1 MPLDQEFDK
10 ETAAGDEMTFIEH
23 LEELRWNIIRAVGA
37 ILVFTIVAFIFIEE
51 IYDKIILA
59 PSRPD
64 FWTYRMMCKIADFT
78 GAEGLCIDKLDF
90 ELQSR
95 EMAGQFTMAL
105 LSSVIIG
112 LLFAF
117 PYAFWEVWRFIKP
130 GLKPSERK
138 VSRGAV
144 FYVTFL
150 FLSGVLFGYYIVSP
164 LAINFLAN
172 FQLDPRIKNQF
183 DITSYVGLISV
194 LTLACGLTFQ
204 LPVVAFVLS
213 RIGFLNPRFMR
224 EYRRHAF
231 VVILILAAV
240 ITPSPDVL
248 SQVLVAMP
256 LTLLYEISILVSA
269 WVERTKK
276 EDAEI
281 EAKQEEED
289 ALRNPWEPE
298 SDM

>member
-10 ETAAGDEMTFIEH
+10 ENATGDEMSFIEH
-23 LEELRWNIIRAVGA
+23 LEELRWHVIRAVGA
-37 ILVFTIVAFIFIEE
+37 ILIFTIAAFIYIEE
-51 IYDKIILA
+51 IYDKIILG
-59 PSRPD
+59 PSKSD
-64 FWTYRMMCKIADFT
+64 FWTYRMLCKIADFT

-130 GLKPSERK
+130 GLKPAERR

-150 FLSGVLFGYYIVSP
+150 FLSGVFFGYYIVSP

-224 EYRRHAF
+224 EYRKHAF

-248 SQVLVAMP
+248 SQVLVALP
-256 LTLLYEISILVSA
+256 LTLLYEISIMVSA
-269 WVERTKK
+269 WVERSKK
-276 EDAEI
+276 EDAEL
-281 EAKQEEED
+281 EAKEEEASAMGEPWNPD
-289 ALRNPWEPE
+289 A
-298 SDM
+298 DM

>member
-10 ETAAGDEMTFIEH
+10 EATAGDEMTFIEH
-23 LEELRWNIIRAVGA
+23 LEELRWNVIRAVGA

-64 FWTYRMMCKIADFT
+64 FWTYRMLCKIADFT
-78 GAEGLCIDKLDF
+78 GAQGLCIDKLDF

-105 LSSVIIG
+105 LSAVIIG

-144 FYVTFL
+144 FYVTTL

-183 DITSYVGLISV
+183 DITSYVGLISM

-213 RIGFLNPRFMR
+213 KIGFLNPRFMR

-248 SQVLVAMP
+248 SQVLVALP
-256 LTLLYEISILVSA
+256 LTLLYEVSILVSA
-269 WVERTKK
+269 WVERNKK
-276 EDAEI
+276 EEAEL
-281 EAKQEEED
+281 EAKKEEN
-289 ALRNPWEPE
+289 AAMSNPWEPE

>member
-10 ETAAGDEMTFIEH
+10 ETATGDEMSFIDH
-23 LEELRWNIIRAVGA
+23 LEELRWHVIRAVGA
-37 ILVFTIVAFIFIEE
+37 ILIFTIIAFVYIEE
-51 IYDKIILA
+51 IYDKVILG
-59 PSRPD
+59 PSKPD
-64 FWTYRMMCKIADFT
+64 FWTYRMLCKLAAFT

-117 PYAFWEVWRFIKP
+117 PYSFWEVWRFIKP
-130 GLKPSERK
+130 GLKPSERRI
-138 VSRGAV
+138 SRGAV

-150 FLSGVLFGYYIVSP
+150 FLSGVFFGYYIVSP

-172 FQLDPRIKNQF
+172 FKLDPSIKNQF
-183 DITSYVGLISV
+183 DITSYIGLISV

-224 EYRRHAF
+224 EYRKHAF
-231 VVILILAAV
+231 VVILILAAI

-248 SQVLVAMP
+248 SQVLVALP
-256 LTLLYEISILVSA
+256 LTLLYEVSILVSA

-276 EDAEI
+276 EDAELT
-281 EAKQEEED
+281 AKEEESG
-289 ALRNPWEPE
+289 AMGEPWNPDV
-298 SDM
+298 DM

>member
-10 ETAAGDEMTFIEH
+10 ENATGDEMSFIEH
-23 LEELRWNIIRAVGA
+23 LEELRWHVIRAVGA
-37 ILVFTIVAFIFIEE
+37 ILIFTIAAFVYIEE
-51 IYDKIILA
+51 IYDKIILG
-59 PSRPD
+59 PSKPD
-64 FWTYRMMCKIADFT
+64 FWTYRMLCKLAAFT

-130 GLKPSERK
+130 GLKPSERRI
-138 VSRGAV
+138 SRGAV

-172 FQLDPRIKNQF
+172 FKLDPSIKNQF
-183 DITSYVGLISV
+183 DITSYIGLISV

-204 LPVVAFVLS
+204 LPVVAFILS

-224 EYRRHAF
+224 EYRKHAF

-248 SQVLVAMP
+248 SQVLVALP
-256 LTLLYEISILVSA
+256 LTLLYEVSILVSA

-276 EDAEI
+276 EDAEL
-281 EAKQEEED
+281 EAKEEEASAMGEPWNPD
-289 ALRNPWEPE
+289 A
-298 SDM
+298 DM